1 MILRVLRPNPIEIF
15 DVPVNPV
22 GEKRLLGP
30 EGLGKFLGV
39 SADYARRLWK
49 EGRIPGVLI
58 SRNILRFD
66 PDEVVEALRRK
77 GPSKTGEAS

>member
-1 MILRVLRPNPIEIF
+1 M
-15 DVPVNPV
+15 NPV
-22 GEKRLLGP
+22 DEKRLLGP
-30 EGLGKFLGV
+30 EALGKFLGV
-39 SADYARRLWK
+39 SAAYVRRLWK

-77 GPSKTGEAS
+77 GNSNPGEAR